1 MYARVVEGTRPGGL
15 PSSVRASSVRARLG
29 RGLVGAPPYP
39 ASAADTATIRLA
51 GLELPVRPTVAIV
64 VTVLVLLADYHRN
77 LLPADILF
85 SRDPVAMRSV
95 AIERLALFGLVP
107 LAIVLALFRD
117 DPRRFGLRLGDW
129 RAGIVIAAVGMLVLT
144 PIVIWLG
151 HSPDF
156 GAYYAPSA
164 TDTPD
169 LVLTNALDLGAAE
182 FLFRGFL
189 MFALLRTIGPL
200 AVLVAAVPFAF
211 SHLGKP
217 ELETLSALFG
227 GAVFGWVDWRTG
239 SILYS
244 AAAHVAI
251 LTLVTLAAAGRI

>member
-1 MYARVVEGTRPGGL
+1 MYARVVDATRPGGP
-15 PSSVRASSVRARLG
+15 PSSMRTSSLRDRLG
-29 RGLVGAPPYP
+29 QALAGAPAYP
-39 ASAADTATIRLA
+39 ARGVDTATIRIA
-51 GLELPVRPTVAIV
+51 GLDLPVRPAVAIV
-64 VTVLVLLADYHRN
+64 TTVLVLLADYHRN
-77 LLPADILF
+77 LLPADILY
-85 SRDPVAMRSV
+85 SRDPAAMRTV
-95 AIERLALFGLVP
+95 AIERFGLFGIVP

-129 RAGIVIAAVGMLVLT
+129 RAGVAIVAVGLLVLA
-144 PIVIWLG
+144 PIVVWLG
-151 HSPDF
+151 HTPDF

-164 TDTPD
+164 TDAPD
-169 LVLTNALDLGAAE
+169 LILTNALDLGAAE

-189 MFALLRTIGPL
+189 MFTLLRTIGPL

-227 GAVFGWVDWRTG
+227 GAIFGWVDWRTG